1 MKTKYLVFPP
11 AVLYCNILNLVKL
24 QQLTRGKTMQNF
36 QLSLFYDLQEIIQK
50 SSFHRK
56 YDLLFR
62 SLPVPLF
69 PDRNINVGRT
79 GYSRHAMLRAL
90 IVKHLEGIKSIPRLL
105 EFLDAHPVLAE
116 MCGFKMGALPDET
129 QFYRFIQKTPNS
141 VFEKIH
147 LKINRKL
154 VDQGIVTLDTFIMDS
169 KPVMAATR
177 ENNFKNPNRN
187 CRDKQKK
194 PKRNPGATLGYY
206 SYQKLPG
213 NNKLIFFWGYRTHVI
228 VSKQGVPLVEKTLP
242 NNVSDAEVAR
252 ILIKKLKRC
261 FRFKKN
267 SIFIGDK
274 AYDLRKLYNLIV
286 NTMKSKAFIPLNP
299 KNTQDEKIFGPSGA
313 PLCEAGLEMKPAGV
327 WTEGLR
333 KRSKFRCP
341 IKTATR
347 THLYPELCP
356 VENPRFANLYGCTT
370 NLDITKDARSQVPRG
385 TDSFK
390 YIYRQRQIVEQY
402 FSRLGDRE
410 VEQTT
415 HYKLRSVQNQ
425 ITIAHLSMS
434 LVAAAAG
441 ILLKQPEKIRC
452 FRTFAVQTLN
462 KVA

>member
-1 MKTKYLVFPP
+1 MKIKCLAFPP
-11 AVLYCNILNLVKL
+11 AVLYCNKLNAVQL
-24 QQLTRGKTMQNF
+24 QQLTRGKAMKNF

-50 SSFHRK
+50 SNFLRK

-62 SLPVPLF
+62 SLPMPQF
-69 PDRNINVGRT
+69 PDRNTAVGRT

-90 IVKHLEGIKSIPRLL
+90 IVKHLEQIKYVPRLI
-105 EFLDAHPVLAE
+105 EFLDANPVLTK
-116 MCGFKMGALPDET
+116 MCGFKMGSLPDET

-187 CRDKQKK
+187 CRDKKKK
-194 PKRNPGATLGYY
+194 PKRNPAATLGYY

-213 NNKLIFFWGYRTHVI
+213 DNKFIFFWGYRTHVI
-228 VSKQGVPLVEKTLP
+228 VSREGIPLVEKTLP

-252 ILIKKLKRC
+252 SLIKKLKRC

-274 AYDLRKLYNLIV
+274 AYDLKELYNLIV
-286 NTMKSKAFIPLNP
+286 NNMKSRAFIPLNP
-299 KNTQDEKIFGPSGA
+299 RNTQDEKIFGPNGI

-341 IKTATR
+341 IKSDPR
-347 THLYPELCP
+347 TNLYPETCP
-356 VENPRFANLYGCTT
+356 VEHPSFSNVYGCTK
-370 NLDITKDARSQVPRG
+370 NLNITEDARSQVPRG
-385 TDSFK
+385 TDFFK
-390 YIYRQRQIVEQY
+390 KIYRQRQTIEQY

-415 HYKLRSVQNQ
+415 HYKLRTVQNQ
-425 ITIAHLSMS
+425 MTIAHLSMS
-434 LVAAAAG
+434 LVASAAG

-452 FRTFAVQTLN
+452 FRTFAETLLDN
-462 KVA
+462 VA

>member
-1 MKTKYLVFPP
+1 
-11 AVLYCNILNLVKL
+11 
-24 QQLTRGKTMQNF
+24 MQNF
-36 QLSLFYDLQEIIQK
+36 QLSLFYNLQEIIQK
-50 SSFHRK
+50 STFHRK

-62 SLPVPLF
+62 SLPAPCI

-116 MCGFKMGALPDET
+116 MCGFKMGVIPDET
-129 QFYRFIQKTPNS
+129 QFYRFLQRTPNS
-141 VFEKIH
+141 VFEKLH
-147 LKINRKL
+147 LEINRNL
-154 VDQGIVTLDTFIMDS
+154 VDQGIVTLDTFILDS

-187 CRDKQKK
+187 CRDKKKK
-194 PKRNPGATLGYY
+194 PKRNPAATLGYY
-206 SYQKLPG
+206 SYQKFSG
-213 NNKLIFFWGYRTHVI
+213 DNKSIFFWGYRTHAI
-228 VSKQGVPLVEKTLP
+228 VSSEGVPLVEKTLP
-242 NNVSDAEVAR
+242 NNVNDAEAVR
-252 ILIKKLKRC
+252 SLIKKLKRC

-274 AYDLRKLYNLIV
+274 AYDYRELYNLIV
-286 NTMKSKAFIPLNP
+286 NIMKSQAFIPLNP
-299 KNTQDEKIFGPSGA
+299 RNTQDEKIFSPNGL

-341 IKTATR
+341 IKSSPSSS
-347 THLYPELCP
+347 LDPELCP
-356 VENPRFANLYGCTT
+356 INNPRFANVYGCTT
-370 NLDITKDARSQVPRG
+370 NLDITEDARSQVPRD
-385 TDSFK
+385 TDFFK
-390 YIYRQRQIVEQY
+390 DIYRQRQIIEQY

-415 HYKLRSVQNQ
+415 HYKLRTVQNQ
-425 ITIAHLSMS
+425 MTIAHLSMS

-452 FRTFAVQTLN
+452 YRTFADRTLKN
-462 KVA
+462 AA

>member
-1 MKTKYLVFPP
+1 MKIKYMVFPP
-11 AVLYCNILNLVKL
+11 AVLYCNVLKTIQL
-24 QQLTRGKTMQNF
+24 QQLTGGKTVQNF
-36 QLSLFYDLQEIIQK
+36 QLSLFYNLQEIIQK
-50 SSFHRK
+50 STFHRK

-62 SLPVPLF
+62 ALPVLRF

-79 GYSRHAMLRAL
+79 GYSRHAMLRSL

-116 MCGFKMGALPDET
+116 MCGFKMGAIPDES
-129 QFYRFIQKTPNS
+129 QFYRFMQKTPNS
-141 VFEKIH
+141 VFEKLH
-147 LKINRKL
+147 LKINHKL

-187 CRDKQKK
+187 CRDKKKK
-194 PKRNPGATLGYY
+194 PKRNPTATLGYY
-206 SYQKLPG
+206 SYQKFSEE
-213 NNKLIFFWGYRTHVI
+213 NKSIFFWGYRTHVI
-228 VSKQGVPLVEKTLP
+228 VSRQGIPLVEKTLP
-242 NNVSDAEVAR
+242 NSVSDAEVAC

-274 AYDLRKLYNLIV
+274 AYDLRKLYNLVV
-286 NTMKSKAFIPLNP
+286 NTMKSQVFIPLNP
-299 KNTQDEKIFGPSGA
+299 RNTQEAKIFGPKGA

-327 WTEGLR
+327 WIEGLR

-341 IKTATR
+341 IKSAPSTQ
-347 THLYPELCP
+347 LYPVLCP

-370 NLDITKDARSQVPRG
+370 NLDITNDARSLIPRD
-385 TDSFK
+385 TDFFK
-390 YIYRQRQIVEQY
+390 NIYRQRQIIEQY

-452 FRTFAVQTLN
+452 FRTFAAQTLN